1 MLPYP
6 GKQAKVTVSDIG
18 GASTTSHT
26 YPFFA
31 CGVLTS
37 SRKGRKREKRT
48 GTGWFDLREIFVF
61 SLGASAFFS
70 AGGLLKEGGDVG
82 SHLAMA
88 DFDSA
93 LEKASPEALPK
104 EVQDSVGFTDR
115 LMYIYTS
122 GTTGMPKASI
132 IKHSR

>member
-1 MLPYP
+1 
-6 GKQAKVTVSDIG
+6 
-18 GASTTSHT
+18 
-26 YPFFA
+26 
-31 CGVLTS
+31 
-37 SRKGRKREKRT
+37 
-48 GTGWFDLREIFVF
+48 
-61 SLGASAFFS
+61 
-70 AGGLLKEGGDVG
+70 
-82 SHLAMA
+82 MA

-93 LEKASPEALPK
+93 LEKASPEMLPK